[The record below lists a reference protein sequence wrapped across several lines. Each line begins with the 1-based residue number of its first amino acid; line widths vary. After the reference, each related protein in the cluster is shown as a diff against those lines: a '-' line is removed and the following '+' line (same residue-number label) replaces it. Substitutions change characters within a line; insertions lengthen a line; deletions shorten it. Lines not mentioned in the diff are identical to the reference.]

1 MAAPLCDC
9 LIVQPIAQSAV
20 RLLEDAGLAV
30 HVAASTAFADLEPY
44 LATAHAV
51 ITRNHGLSSQ
61 EIAAAPNLRIVG
73 VHGTGTDKV
82 HKPSLGARDIPLANT
97 PGANAQSV
105 AELAIGLMLTCSRSL
120 VAADQASRTGDHL
133 FRQKHR
139 TFELSGRRL
148 GLVGFGHIARLVARM
163 AQAFGMQVATVSRF
177 TPAEELQAEGVVLMP
192 DLDSLC
198 EWADIVSL
206 HSIPEATSVIDARRL
221 ALIGP
226 DGFLINTARGS
237 LIDEQALVAALTEGT
252 VGGAGLDV
260 LTIEP
265 IASDNPLLACP
276 NLVLTPHIGG
286 STEEALEKTGLQVA
300 GKVLAHLRT
309 IGEIPPIGT

>member
-1 MAAPLCDC
+1 MATPRCDC

-20 RLLEDAGLAV
+20 RLLEDAGLVV

-51 ITRNHGLSSQ
+51 ITRNHGLSEQ
-61 EIAAAPNLRIVG
+61 EIMAAPNLRIVG

-82 HKPSLGARDIPLANT
+82 HKASLAARDIPLANT

-105 AELAIGLMLTCSRSL
+105 AELAIGLMLTCARSL
-120 VAADQASRTGDHL
+120 VTADQASRSGDHL
-133 FRQKHR
+133 FRQQHK

-148 GLVGFGHIARLVARM
+148 GLVGFGHIAKLVAGI
-163 AQAFGMQVATVSRF
+163 AKAFGMEVATVSRF
-177 TPAEELQAEGVVLMP
+177 TSAEDLQAQGVALTP

-206 HSIPEATSVIDARRL
+206 HGIPEATPVIDARRL
-221 ALIGP
+221 ALIGR

-237 LIDEQALVAALTEGT
+237 LIDEQALVAALHEGT
-252 VGGAGLDV
+252 IAGAGLDV

-265 IASDNPLLACP
+265 IAPDHPLLACP

-286 STEEALEKTGLQVA
+286 STEEALEKTGLQIA
-300 GKVLAHLRT
+300 GKVLAHLRA
-309 IGEIPPIGT
+309 IGEIPPTGT

>member
-1 MAAPLCDC
+1 MATPRCDC

-20 RLLEDAGLAV
+20 RLLEDAGLAI
-30 HVAASTAFADLEPY
+30 HVAASTTFADLEPY

-51 ITRNHGLSSQ
+51 ITRNHGLSEQ

-82 HKPSLGARDIPLANT
+82 HKASLAAREIPLANT

-105 AELAIGLMLTCSRSL
+105 AELAIGLMLTCARSL

-148 GLVGFGHIARLVARM
+148 GLVGFGHIAKLVARM
-163 AQAFGMQVATVSRF
+163 AQAFGMEVATVSRF
-177 TPAEELQAEGVVLMP
+177 TPAEELQAEGIVPMP

-206 HSIPEATSVIDARRL
+206 HGIPEATPVIDARRL

-226 DGFLINTARGS
+226 GGFLINTARGS
-237 LIDEQALVAALTEGT
+237 LIDEQALVAALAEGT
-252 VGGAGLDV
+252 IGGAGLDV

-265 IASDNPLLACP
+265 IAADNPLLACP

-300 GKVLAHLRT
+300 GKVLAHLRA
-309 IGEIPPIGT
+309 IGEIPPVGT